1 MTVQQIMTELEKLG
15 SPGIKKI
22 LLNHGVREPLF
33 GVKVGD
39 MKPIQKKIK
48 MDYQLA
54 KELYSTGNADAQ
66 YLAGL
71 IADDAKMSKADLQ
84 TWVKQALSQ
93 NISEYTVPWVAAGS
107 PHGYELA
114 KEWIDS
120 PKEHISAA
128 GWSTLANLVALQ
140 PNEKLDLP
148 ALKTLLARVVKE
160 IHTAPNRTRYTMN
173 NFVICLGAYVKP
185 LSAEAIAAAKKIG
198 PVSVNVGNTSCGV
211 PLATD
216 YIQKAIDRGS
226 LTKKKKTVKC

>member
-1 MTVQQIMTELEKLG
+1 MNAKQIMTELEALG

-22 LLNHGVREPLF
+22 LLQHGVREPFF
-33 GVKVGD
+33 GVKIAD

-48 MDYQLA
+48 QDYLLA
-54 KELYSTGNADAQ
+54 KELYATGNADAQ

-71 IADDAKMSKADLQ
+71 IADDMKMTKTDLQ

-93 NISEYTVPWVAAGS
+93 NISEYTVPWVTAGS

-120 PKEHISAA
+120 PKEYIAAA
-128 GWSTLANLVALQ
+128 GWSTLANIAALV
-140 PNEKLDLP
+140 PDDKLDIP
-148 ALKTLLARVVKE
+148 GYKNLLARAVKE
-160 IHTAPNRTRYTMN
+160 MHKAPNRVTYTMN
-173 NFVICLGAYVKP
+173 NFVICVGAYIKL
-185 LSAEAIAAAKKIG
+185 LSAEGIAAAKKIG
-198 PVSVNVGNTSCGV
+198 TITVDVGGTACKVPVASE
-211 PLATD
+211 